1 MTFIRKLKQKLNRN
15 QEKLSSCR
23 K

>member
-1 MTFIRKLKQKLNRN
+1 MTFIRKLKQKLNQN
-15 QEKLSSCR
+15 QEKLSSSP